1 MENYSFIVAK
11 TSLLVLAVF
20 LVVEYVGRRRQLSR
34 DSVRNQQKQ
43 QQLGAY
49 AAELKNLNQNLARKN
64 EIAVGLP
71 LFTKKMTERLSQDA
85 YPPIAV
91 RFAKE
96 FFHAEKIGYFAS
108 VGMDSEFTLVV
119 GAGLPPDWVGKVRI
133 HSGDGIL
140 GLALQ
145 KKVVISKVDPEAI
158 GRKSSRRTLE
168 DHGLDPDFVAPVFGV
183 SGMVGALVIAGCS
196 IPLADEKTHVSMV
209 ADLLSAMIQKAA
221 LLDSERSSAWV
232 DHLTG
237 VATRF
242 YFMQRFESE
251 IRRTEN
257 YRQRMAL
264 FMFDVDEFKEIND
277 THGHHAGDVVLRKLA
292 ALVRLNTR
300 SSDLV
305 GRYGGDE
312 FMVLITST
320 SADHVISY
328 AEKLR
333 ERIASTAI
341 EIPGTESPVRI
352 TISGGLAM
360 FPDHGQS
367 TTELFKAADEAL
379 YESKRHGRNRIMVA
393 TSLGLGGKTGEG
405 AEADHGFRKQEP
417 DDAETGVPDYAL
429 GELGE
434 KLRD

>member
-1 MENYSFIVAK
+1 MENYSFIAAK
-11 TSLLVLAVF
+11 ASLLFLAVF

-34 DSVRNQQKQ
+34 ESVRNQQKQ

-49 AAELKNLNQNLARKN
+49 AAELKNLNQKLARKS
-64 EIAVGLP
+64 EIAAGLP

-108 VGMDSEFTLVV
+108 IGMDSEFTLVV

-145 KKVVISKVDPEAI
+145 KKAVISRSDPEAI
-158 GRKSSRRTLE
+158 GRKSSRRSLE
-168 DHGLDPDFVAPVFGV
+168 DHGLDPDFVAPIFGV
-183 SGMVGALVIAGCS
+183 SGLVGALVIAGCS

-209 ADLLSAMIQKAA
+209 ADLLSTMIQKAA
-221 LLDSERSSAWV
+221 LQDSERSSAWV

-242 YFMQRFESE
+242 YFLQRFESE

-264 FMFDVDEFKEIND
+264 FMVDVDEFKEIND
-277 THGHHAGDVVLRKLA
+277 TYGHHAGDVVLRKLA
-292 ALVRLNTR
+292 ALVKINTR

-320 SADHVISY
+320 TADQVISY

-333 ERIASTAI
+333 EKIASTAF
-341 EIPGTESPVRI
+341 EIPGSENPVRI

-393 TSLGLGGKTGEG
+393 TSAGLGGKTGEG
-405 AEADHGFRKQEP
+405 ADADQGFRKQDS
-417 DDAETGVPDYAL
+417 DDKEAGVLDYAFEEFGGKL
-429 GELGE
+429 G
-434 KLRD
+434 D